1 MDQATEQTPAIEA
14 ETAEAARREKA
25 IIVGVT
31 NGLAGKK
38 VHYIRLPNSQG
49 EDHLVFDTKK
59 ILEKGRFDVI
69 ENTNSTNVNSAN
81 KPIDN
86 AA

>member
-1 MDQATEQTPAIEA
+1 VQAYLKRITEDA
-14 ETAEAARREKA
+14 AEAARREKA